1 MAKKPEAVS
10 KPELT
15 PAEQVVATRMAAAKT
30 LGTMIAKFQ
39 NDITKAGVVRKLQD
53 ARDLLV
59 TG

>member
-1 MAKKPEAVS
+1 MAKKPETAS

-30 LGTMIAKFQ
+30 LDTMIRKFQ